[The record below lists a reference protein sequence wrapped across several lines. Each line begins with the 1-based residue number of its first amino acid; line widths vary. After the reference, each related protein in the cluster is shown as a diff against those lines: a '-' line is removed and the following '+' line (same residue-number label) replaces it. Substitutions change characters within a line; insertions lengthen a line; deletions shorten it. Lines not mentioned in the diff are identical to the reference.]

1 MEDKEIVELYLR
13 RDQEALRQTA
23 DKYGARLQALA
34 LHMVGDRE
42 TAEECENDTY
52 YNAWRSIPPHEPRDY
67 FYPFLARLLRHIAL
81 NRWRER
87 RQLKRSALVCELST
101 ELEECLAAPD
111 DTECRVEAG
120 ELARAINGFL
130 GDLSVEKRT
139 VFLRRYWYLD
149 SIAEIAR
156 SRSMSQGQVKTMLYR
171 LRGQLRDYLNKE
183 GFLL

>member
-1 MEDKEIVELYLR
+1 MEDRDIVELYLS
-13 RDQEALRQTA
+13 RDQEALRQTSE
-23 DKYGARLQALA
+23 KYGGRLRSLA
-34 LHMVGDRE
+34 FHLVEDDE

-52 YNAWRSIPPHEPRDY
+52 LAAWQSIPPHEPRDY

-81 NRWRER
+81 NRCRER
-87 RQLKRSALVCELST
+87 KRLKRSALVCELSS

-120 ELARAINGFL
+120 ELAQTINDFL
-130 GDLSVEKRT
+130 GSLPAAKRI

-149 SIAEIAR
+149 SVAEIGTRCA
-156 SRSMSQGQVKTMLYR
+156 MSQGQVKTMLYR
-171 LRGQLRDYLNKE
+171 LRSQLRDYLEKE

>member
-1 MEDKEIVELYLR
+1 MEDQDIVELYLN
-13 RDQEALRQTA
+13 RDQEALRQTSE
-23 DKYGARLQALA
+23 KYGRKLRNLA
-34 LHMVGDRE
+34 FHLVEEDE

-52 YNAWRSIPPHEPRDY
+52 LSAWQSIPPHEPRDY

-81 NRWRER
+81 NRCRER
-87 RQLKRSALVCELST
+87 NRLKRSALVCELSA

-111 DTECRVEAG
+111 DTECKVAAH

-130 GDLSVEKRT
+130 GSLPPEKRV

-149 SIAEIAR
+149 SVFEIGTRCA
-156 SRSMSQGQVKTMLYR
+156 MSQGQVKTMLYR
-171 LRGQLRDYLNKE
+171 LRKQLRDYLEKE